1 MMIQIEGIYNL
12 DLISNFWTRV
22 TIYLSLDTIKEAKL
36 QEKPSLFKQNIQQ
49 LKDKLLCGSFGG
61 SVTTGDPNPVPIF
74 AD

>member
-1 MMIQIEGIYNL
+1 
-12 DLISNFWTRV
+12 V
-22 TIYLSLDTIKEAKL
+22 AIYLSLDTIKEAKL